1 MADEV
6 DIANAQAEVRREAA
20 LSRIERTMPAG
31 APGICDE
38 CEEPMPR
45 LVGGLCGFC
54 RDGRSPPLSFYADRP
69 EAPASEPQEEEKS
82 MPKEAVKTISI
93 AVSGA
98 TLAMMETLA
107 TERGIALHRA
117 AVALIQEALDE
128 PAEEATVI
136 IEPASV
142 ARLPTAD
149 LLAELA
155 RRFEAAVTPDLL
167 DAAVT
172 RAEAAEGQLAVIRGV
187 LEQVRPQG

>member
-1 MADEV
+1 MADEA

-20 LSRIERTMPAG
+20 LSRIARTIPAG

-54 RDGRSPPLSFYADRP
+54 RDGRRPPLSFYADRP
-69 EAPASEPQEEEKS
+69 EAPASEPQEEQES
-82 MPKEAVKTISI
+82 MSTTSTAQAVKPITIP
-93 AVSGA
+93 AHE
-98 TLAMMETLA
+98 ETF
-107 TERGIALHRA
+107 A
-117 AVALIQEALDE
+117 AVKAHADETGLPMGQAAMALILSE
-128 PAEEATVI
+128 PEEATVI

-142 ARLPTAD
+142 ARLATAD

-155 RRFEAAVTPDLL
+155 RRFDAAVTPDLL

-187 LEQVRPQG
+187 LGQVRPQG